1 MITGWQ
7 VAAIVAPI
15 LIILTLAAATV
26 CVCVLKQRTRKKSG
40 NNCAD
45 TDENP
50 TYGDYYYDPN
60 PTSEVE
66 DSNAYYASDYEAGTG
81 MGRVTDNNPL
91 YE

>member
-1 MITGWQ
+1 MIVTPLLLVLILGTG
-7 VAAIVAPI
+7 I
-15 LIILTLAAATV
+15 LF
-26 CVCVLKQRTRKKSG
+26 CFFKQRKARG
-40 NNCAD
+40 NAGNFED

-50 TYGDYYYDPN
+50 TYGDYYYDSN

-66 DSNAYYASDYEAGTG
+66 DSNVYYASDYEAGTG